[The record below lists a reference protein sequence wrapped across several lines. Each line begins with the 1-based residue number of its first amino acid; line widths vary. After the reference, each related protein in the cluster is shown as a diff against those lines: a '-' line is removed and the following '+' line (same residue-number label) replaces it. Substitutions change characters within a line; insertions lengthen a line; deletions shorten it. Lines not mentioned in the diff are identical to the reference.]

1 MTGPEGLE
9 RGLKTASDSLLAT
22 LDELYALE
30 NTKRELTPGSREFVE
45 LAGRIEQLARSV
57 LTETRRQEAFAQR
70 AERSRGTPDEVDRPL
85 EDVPPRPIQIILAE
99 WRQAERLQAGV
110 ENPSPAYDQLQA
122 DIRRLRR
129 EYRRATEL
137 ARQRNGE

>member
-1 MTGPEGLE
+1 MTGPEELE

-30 NTKRELTPGSREFVE
+30 NTKREMTPGSREFLE
-45 LAGRIEQLARSV
+45 LAGRIERLAQSV
-57 LTETRRQEAFAQR
+57 LTETRRQEAFAHR
-70 AERSRGTPDEVDRPL
+70 AEQTRGTRDEVDRPL
-85 EDVPPRPIQIILAE
+85 EDVPPRPIHAILAE
-99 WRQAERLQAGV
+99 WREAERLQAETAHG
-110 ENPSPAYDQLQA
+110 SPEYDRLQA

-137 ARQRNGE
+137 ARQRNGD